1 MASDAADRAVMSILI
16 ILKEAAEDA
25 AGGRRKGEQ
34 YHHFQQQH
42 EFKFAEADCETTPL
56 LCY

>member
-1 MASDAADRAVMSILI
+1 MASDTADRAVMSILI
-16 ILKEAAEDA
+16 ILREAAEDA

-34 YHHFQQQH
+34 YHFQQQH